1 MLVDFC
7 LTNLLLLSHFAAKC
21 EGPVLVIMVWPL
33 SHFSFLL
40 QSQLLITTVIKPYK
54 LLDTYIRMH
63 KKVRQQYGTVTKQKY
78 LQLVCVTELSPHCG
92 SKTQQSH
99 YSVYHSIEKN
109 TNKSIAKLYT
119 MLIVISQ
126 TYIIKI
132 NTNTYFYSVFLF
144 FGYDFTPSFF
154 FAASN
159 LFPK

>member
-1 MLVDFC
+1 MVSKIKQ
-7 LTNLLLLSHFAAKC
+7 NAGRLLCNKSTSLSAAKC

-99 YSVYHSIEKN
+99 YSVYHSIEK
-109 TNKSIAKLYT
+109 KYK
-119 MLIVISQ
+119 
-126 TYIIKI
+126 
-132 NTNTYFYSVFLF
+132 
-144 FGYDFTPSFF
+144 
-154 FAASN
+154 
-159 LFPK
+159 